1 MAQRRLEADTS
12 QAICRPASQCCCG
25 CSLRFGVRTI
35 IVFGL
40 LRSLLLIFV
49 AISTMVF
56 HSSRF
61 EFTGST
67 ASQIFAAAMGLAGV
81 PLMLGALWG
90 VSAKA
95 EAPIRLYVYYM
106 VVVMAIDVFFIL
118 KDMVFSGPCTHL
130 GGIVG
135 SNGAAFAC
143 GVARIF
149 NSCTIFFILGVEMYF
164 IFVVMSYAEEL
175 QLGRGPDLS
184 DLAYYNDPKARL
196 TEGMATG
203 SYYDAVQEYGGVLE
217 SRQQVLGGSTTIF
230 GGKRHELRYPP
241 PCAL

>member
-1 MAQRRLEADTS
+1 
-12 QAICRPASQCCCG
+12 
-25 CSLRFGVRTI
+25 VRAI
-35 IVFGL
+35 IVFSL
-40 LRSLLLIFV
+40 LRSLLVIGIAV
-49 AISTMVF
+49 STMVF
-56 HSSRF
+56 HSSVF
-61 EFTGST
+61 AFSGSIAT
-67 ASQIFAAAMGLAGV
+67 QVFAAAIGLAGV

-90 VSAKA
+90 VAAKA

-118 KDMVFSGPCTHL
+118 KDMVFSGPCQHL
-130 GGIVG
+130 GSVIG

-143 GVARIF
+143 GMARIF
-149 NSCTIFFILGVEMYF
+149 NSFTIFFILGVEMYF
-164 IFVVMSYAEEL
+164 IFVVMSYAEEV

-196 TEGMATG
+196 TEGMATSG
-203 SYYDAVQEYGGVLE
+203 YYDAVQEYGGVLE

>member
-1 MAQRRLEADTS
+1 L
-12 QAICRPASQCCCG
+12 
-25 CSLRFGVRTI
+25 
-35 IVFGL
+35 FGL
-40 LRSLLLIFV
+40 LRSLFV
-49 AISTMVF
+49 IGVALSSMVF
-56 HSSRF
+56 HTSRL

-67 ASQIFAAAMGLAGV
+67 AVQIFAAAVGLAGV

-90 VSAKA
+90 ISAKA
-95 EAPIRLYVYYM
+95 EAPVRLYVYYM
-106 VVVMAIDVFFIL
+106 VTIMAIDIFFIL
-118 KDMVFSGPCTHL
+118 KDMVFSGPCSHM
-130 GGIVG
+130 GGIAG
-135 SNGAAFAC
+135 AGGAAFAC
-143 GVARIF
+143 GMARIF
-149 NSCTIFFILGVEMYF
+149 NSFTIFFILGVEMYF

-196 TEGMATG
+196 ADGMAG

-217 SRQQVLGGSTTIF
+217 SRQQLLGGSTAIF